1 MSQSI
6 QVTEKQKEEKQKEKQ
21 KENND
26 ELEIK
31 QDLKKLIKKISEKY
45 KVKIVLQDNRQ
56 NKSTES
62 RVLDQ
67 HFFSSEGA
75 WVGHIKSML

>member
-6 QVTEKQKEEKQKEKQ
+6 QVTDK
-21 KENND
+21 D

-45 KVKIVLQDNRQ
+45 KVKIVIQDNRQ

-62 RVLDQ
+62 IVLDQ

-75 WVGHIKSML
+75 WVGHVKSML

>member
-6 QVTEKQKEEKQKEKQ
+6 QITDKDKDKDKD
-21 KENND
+21 KENIND

-31 QDLKKLIKKISEKY
+31 KDLKKLIKKISEKY
-45 KVKIVLQDNRQ
+45 KVKIVLQDNRK

-62 RVLDQ
+62 RLLDQ
-67 HFFSSEGA
+67 HFFSSEGDWA
-75 WVGHIKSML
+75 GHIKSML

>member
-1 MSQSI
+1 MNQSI
-6 QVTEKQKEEKQKEKQ
+6 QITDKDKDKNKDKD

-31 QDLKKLIKKISEKY
+31 KDLKKLIKKISEKY
-45 KVKIVLQDNRQ
+45 KVKIVLQDNIK

-62 RVLDQ
+62 RLLDQ
-67 HFFSSEGA
+67 HFFSSEGD
-75 WVGHIKSML
+75 WLGHIKSML